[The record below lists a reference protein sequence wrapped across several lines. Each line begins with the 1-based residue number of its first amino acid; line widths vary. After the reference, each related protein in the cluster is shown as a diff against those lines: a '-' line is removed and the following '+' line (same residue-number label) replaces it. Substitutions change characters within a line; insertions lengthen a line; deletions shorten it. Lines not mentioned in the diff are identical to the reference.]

1 MRTRHVNDD
10 RGAAAIFLILMTVA
24 LLIAAGLVIDGGY
37 ALAERR
43 QLTNQAEQA
52 ARVGADAL
60 DQVSLRD
67 GGTPRVDPAAARTAA
82 TAYLTRVGATGATV
96 TIDGAVVEVEI
107 RGHADTTILSIVGIG
122 TIPVTGTAAARSIDE
137 DTP

>member
-60 DQVSLRD
+60 DQASLRD

-96 TIDGAVVEVEI
+96 TIDGAVVEVQI
-107 RGHADTTILSIVGIG
+107 SGHTDTTILSIVGIG